1 MLSTNLPGS
10 QRGEENAV
18 TWSYMKQPEQN
29 HKTICG
35 QGKGIRWEG
44 GKRIKLINTS
54 GQIPE
59 MLWNA
64 LQSLD
69 LSQMVKK

>member
-1 MLSTNLPGS
+1 MSTNLPGS

-44 GKRIKLINTS
+44 GKRIKLINTKWPNPRDAMECLTKF
-54 GQIPE
+54 GFVP
-59 MLWNA
+59 
-64 LQSLD
+64 D
-69 LSQMVKK
+69 G